1 MPRPSR
7 PMQSSPSGR
16 ERETEQEQGPPL
28 PSSSPDQRNFEEETL
43 AYLAYILKETE
54 LSRARLDRMHRDSIV
69 TNMLLAIAILVLI
82 IVWLDI
88 TGVLP
93 LF

>member
-1 MPRPSR
+1 
-7 PMQSSPSGR
+7 MQSSPNGP
-16 ERETEQEQGPPL
+16 EKEAEQEQGAPE
-28 PSSSPDQRNFEEETL
+28 PSPSQEQRNFEEETL
-43 AYLAYILKETE
+43 AYLAYILRETE

-69 TNMLLAIAILVLI
+69 TNMLLALAILVLI